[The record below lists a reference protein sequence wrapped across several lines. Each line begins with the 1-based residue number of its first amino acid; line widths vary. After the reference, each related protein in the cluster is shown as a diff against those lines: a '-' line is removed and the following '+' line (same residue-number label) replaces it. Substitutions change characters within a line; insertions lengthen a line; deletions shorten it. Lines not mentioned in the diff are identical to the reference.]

1 MKIDGLQEEYATDKI
16 VEETSVND
24 EYERLLKVVRQL
36 KSAIRA
42 GKNVGELL
50 GEIVIQAT
58 ILANYL
64 SVDLSTA
71 IYEKMMTDHREGR
84 LKR

>member
-1 MKIDGLQEEYATDKI
+1 MKIDGLQEEYAIDKI

-36 KSAIRA
+36 KSAIEA
-42 GKNVGELL
+42 GKNVAELL
-50 GEIVIQAT
+50 GEIVIRVT

-64 SVDLSTA
+64 SVDLTA
-71 IYEKMMTDHREGR
+71 AVYEKMMSDHREGR